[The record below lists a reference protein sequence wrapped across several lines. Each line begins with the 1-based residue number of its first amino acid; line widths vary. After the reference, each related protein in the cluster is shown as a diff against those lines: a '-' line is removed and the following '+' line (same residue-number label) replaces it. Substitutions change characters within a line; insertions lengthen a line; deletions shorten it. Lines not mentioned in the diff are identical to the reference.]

1 MMSAELFYKLGLL
14 LLGVGALTFLI
25 GMYILV
31 SRVFGVG
38 INKIANETKK
48 IVQKGIAEEMAGLVG
63 NASVLIESLNQ
74 LVQTSAGVGVFLVI
88 MGALV
93 MSGSIYLLMQ
103 FA

>member
-1 MMSAELFYKLGLL
+1 MASSELIYKIGLI
-14 LLGVGALTFLI
+14 LLGVGAVTFSI
-25 GMYILV
+25 GMFILV
-31 SRVFGVG
+31 SRVLGSG
-38 INKIANETKK
+38 INKIASETKK

-88 MGALV
+88 IGALI
-93 MSGSIYLLMQ
+93 MGGSMYLLMQ

>member
-1 MMSAELFYKLGLL
+1 MVSSELFFKIGLV
-14 LLGVGALTFLI
+14 LLGIGSITFFI
-25 GMYILV
+25 GMYVLV
-31 SRVFGVG
+31 SRVLGVG

-74 LVQTSAGVGVFLVI
+74 LVQTSAGIGVFLVVIGALI
-88 MGALV
+88 MG
-93 MSGSIYLLMQ
+93 GSIYMLVQ

>member
-1 MMSAELFYKLGLL
+1 MSAELLYKLGLVL
-14 LLGVGALTFLI
+14 LAVGALTFLI

-38 INKIANETKK
+38 ITKIANETKK

-88 MGALV
+88 MGALL
-93 MSGSIYLLMQ
+93 MGGSFYLLLQ